1 MGDITGI
8 GSIADLLKDGLDKIF
23 PDKTQ
28 AEAAKAQLALA
39 EQQGQLQELQD
50 LLDADKAQT
59 AVNAVEA
66 ASANLFVSGW
76 RPFVGWV
83 CGIALG
89 WQFIVEPILSYTLT
103 VTGHP
108 VTFPVMDFSQLQAV
122 LYGMLGLGAMR
133 SYDKKHGT
141 AHKKEKG

>member
-1 MGDITGI
+1 MADITGI
-8 GSIADLLKDGLDKIF
+8 GSVADLLKDGLDKIF

-39 EQQGQLQELQD
+39 EQQGQLQELQS

-83 CGIALG
+83 CGVALA
-89 WQFIVEPILSYTLT
+89 WQFVVEPVVTFTLT
-103 VTGHP
+103 VSGHP
-108 VTFPVMDFSQLQAV
+108 VTLPVMNFNELQTV

-141 AHKKEKG
+141 SHKKS

>member
-1 MGDITGI
+1 MADITGI

-39 EQQGQLQELQD
+39 EQQGQLQELQA

-89 WQFIVEPILSYTLT
+89 WQFIAEPILSYALT
-103 VTGHP
+103 VSGHP
-108 VTFPVMDFSQLQAV
+108 VAFPVMDFSQLQAV